1 MNIQLLSHLCWCSH
15 VAYREWKAAG
25 CPRSS
30 QVVRNRKKSQ
40 RNVASH
46 LTKCK
51 ACIECMNIQKCNES
65 FASESPRRF
74 RSHPSK
80 SEGSSFHID
89 GTLVSDPDIV
99 LKKGVDHF
107 SKLSESSTLQIL
119 LVPNESHNLPRQ
131 WFCFRSTV
139 FAGRDQISSSS
150 FKERQLWWTW
160 SAYSTTF
167 PTQLSSVQK
176 LDLQNL

>member
-1 MNIQLLSHLCWCSH
+1 MNKDYSSIQQLDHDISCVCKSLTNTSLSTIPSMRPHHRNHTSIRFLSHLGVVMLPIGSGKQQ
-15 VAYREWKAAG
+15 VAQGPARLYEIGKRVNVNK
-25 CPRSS
+25 
-30 QVVRNRKKSQ
+30 
-40 RNVASH
+40 VASN

-51 ACIECMNIQKCNES
+51 ACIERINIQKCNES

-80 SEGSSFHID
+80 SEGSSLLLD

-99 LKKGVDHF
+99 LKKWVDHF

-131 WFCFRSTV
+131 
-139 FAGRDQISSSS
+139 
-150 FKERQLWWTW
+150 
-160 SAYSTTF
+160 
-167 PTQLSSVQK
+167 
-176 LDLQNL
+176 

>member
-1 MNIQLLSHLCWCSH
+1 MSIRFLSHLCWCSH
-15 VAYREWKAAG
+15 VAYWEWKASG
-25 CPRSS
+25 CPRFS

-40 RNVASH
+40 CKVASH

-51 ACIECMNIQKCNES
+51 ACIERINIQKCNES
-65 FASESPRRF
+65 FAFESPRRF

-80 SEGSSFHID
+80 SEGSSLID

-99 LKKGVDHF
+99 LKKWVDHF

-131 WFCFRSTV
+131 
-139 FAGRDQISSSS
+139 
-150 FKERQLWWTW
+150 
-160 SAYSTTF
+160 
-167 PTQLSSVQK
+167 
-176 LDLQNL
+176 